1 MRQESGAI
9 PHNHVIGVL
18 KSRDEDA
25 IRRDLNAAGY
35 ADVLFLTQRE
45 VEEKVDPEA
54 ENANPL
60 VRLIYQ
66 LANQLSE
73 QASYLEQYE
82 EAARKGNHVVAV
94 RVDDDDGAQQVK
106 EILLDHDVVDLR
118 YFGRLAVK
126 DLTPDTNPSA
136 TSDRLP

>member
-66 LANQLSE
+66 FANHLSE

-82 EAARKGNHVVAV
+82 ESARKGNHVVAV

-118 YFGRLAVK
+118 YFGKLAVK